1 MEFLAFVVVA
11 GVLHILPDFIG
22 GTCINKNDPVQED
35 LKIFDE
41 DQIADFDY
49 AQFGKSKTIDCC
61 AHNVSRILW
70 YFWNKQYPEWRLFP
84 WEPYCSICDNR
95 PKLEDN
101 NQTLVLM
108 ETGNGDSGVYRCIA
122 MSENNTIAEHN
133 TTIEVFSCTERQTPL
148 YIVPQDKYGSIGDTV
163 TFSCA
168 GDFGCTIDKF
178 RHVGWYDEN
187 YDFINKSRYFTS
199 YAEKHGETHVEANL
213 TITAIKESDF
223 NKTFICIVSSTSD
236 YEYFDVHI
244 FKKRPTVTV
253 INTTTTKK
261 MHLPTGVIVAIVAS
275 GIVMVIGLLLLLF
288 RPRVMLFI
296 LSRIP
301 CGHLADK
308 GNKDYHALI
317 LHEDECDDRKL
328 AEKLKTRLEEDSYSV
343 IMSSDVPGGQ
353 DILRALGD
361 FCQKSGSLIIIYPTK
376 ACSEIFPRE
385 LAAQNY
391 FKPSLITV
399 IVKQRGI
406 ENRVEALEDRGLRKI
421 TWPDKGVCSL
431 FEETNFYSKIKL
443 RMPRRSSRNT
453 RCCTFCRLNNSAYS
467 DHISEQSYSTQF

>member
-1 MEFLAFVVVA
+1 MELLAVVVVA
-11 GVLHILPDFIG
+11 GILQILPDFIG
-22 GTCINKNDPVQED
+22 GTCINRNYPVQED

-41 DQIADFDY
+41 NQIADFDY

-108 ETGNGDSGVYRCIA
+108 ETGNGDSGIYRCIA
-122 MSENNTIAEHN
+122 MSENNSIAEHN

-148 YIVPQDKYGSIGDTV
+148 YIVPQDKYVSIGDTV

-178 RHVGWYDEN
+178 RNVEWYDEN

-213 TITAIKESDF
+213 TIKAIKESDF
-223 NKTFICIVSSTSD
+223 NKTFICLVSSTSD
-236 YEYFDVHI
+236 YKYFDVHI
-244 FKKRPTVTV
+244 FKKRTTVTV

-261 MHLPTGVIVAIVAS
+261 MHLPAGVIAAIVAS
-275 GIVMVIGLLLLLF
+275 GIFIVIGLLLLLF

-308 GNKDYHALI
+308 GNKDFHALI
-317 LHEDECDDRKL
+317 LHEDECEDRKL
-328 AEKLKTRLEEDSYSV
+328 AEKLKTRLEEDAYSV

-353 DILRALGD
+353 AQGGYHGI
-361 FCQKSGSLIIIYPTK
+361 STTK
-376 ACSEIFPRE
+376 
-385 LAAQNY
+385 
-391 FKPSLITV
+391 
-399 IVKQRGI
+399 GI
-406 ENRVEALEDRGLRKI
+406 QCI
-421 TWPDKGVCSL
+421 
-431 FEETNFYSKIKL
+431 
-443 RMPRRSSRNT
+443 
-453 RCCTFCRLNNSAYS
+453 
-467 DHISEQSYSTQF
+467 